1 MAYTLGLT
9 NKQTQDL
16 MAFIETDYTRLREL
30 SLRMVGK
37 LAKIMLFAESQ
48 EDFMDV
54 ASVTCFKTR

>member
-1 MAYTLGLT
+1 MT
-9 NKQTQDL
+9 
-16 MAFIETDYTRLREL
+16 FIETDYTRLREL

-37 LAKIMLFAESQ
+37 LAKIMLFAESK